1 MPLYE
6 YYCKHCDG
14 VFETIRQMSASSEP
28 APCPV
33 CGKKA
38 GRIPPTSF
46 NARTMRDGYPR
57 AIPDRGTYWHLGKE
71 VKTRITGKVRMN
83 EHPEL
88 TKPKPPKVLSK
99 GERAALADRREAE
112 RKEEQRRL
120 KEGGLRYIDRT
131 KRLPKIAD

>member
-14 VFETIRQMSASSEP
+14 IFETIRQMSAASDP

-33 CGKKA
+33 CARKA
-38 GRIPPTSF
+38 KRVPPTSF
-46 NARTMRDGYPR
+46 NARTMREGYPR

-71 VKTRITGKVRMN
+71 VKTRLSGTVRMN

-88 TKPKPPKVLSK
+88 AKPRPKRTKSK
-99 GERAALADRREAE
+99 GELEIARE
-112 RKEEQRRL
+112 RKHAVAKEEARKRRDGVP
-120 KEGGLRYIDRT
+120 KVIDRT
-131 KRLPKIAD
+131 PRRDDD

>member
-14 VFETIRQMSASSEP
+14 IFESIRQMSEASSP

-33 CGKKA
+33 CTKKA
-38 GRIPPTSF
+38 QRVPPSSF
-46 NARTMRDGYPR
+46 AARTMREGYPR

-71 VKTRITGKVRMN
+71 VKSRISGQTRMN

-88 TKPKPPKVLSK
+88 AKPQPRKTLSK
-99 GERAALADRREAE
+99 GEKEIQRERAHHEAKDE
-112 RKEEQRRL
+112 ARKRKDGAPRV
-120 KEGGLRYIDRT
+120 IDNT
-131 KRLPKIAD
+131 KRLPKYK